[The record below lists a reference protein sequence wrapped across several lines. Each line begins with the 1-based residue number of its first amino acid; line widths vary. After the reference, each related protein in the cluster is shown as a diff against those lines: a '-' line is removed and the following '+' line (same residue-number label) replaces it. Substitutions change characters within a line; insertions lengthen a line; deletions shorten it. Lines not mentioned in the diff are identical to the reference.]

1 MDLRLTF
8 TGWSGIIAL
17 SFGVYW
23 EWKEFKLANQPPVI
37 LVTGASSGI
46 GAATARLFGQRS
58 YRVVLAAR
66 RFDRLESLAKE
77 IQNVGG
83 QSLPFAADMNK
94 LDDIERL
101 VENTL
106 QAYGQIDI
114 LFNNAGFGRMDWL
127 ENLDPEQD
135 IELQLRVNLC
145 GLIYMARAVLPHMIE
160 RRAGHIINMSS
171 VAGLVATPTYSIYAA
186 SKFAVRGFTDA
197 LRREVEVY
205 GVYVSGVY
213 PGGVATEFSSHTGT
227 NRKTGVTTPAFL
239 RLSSEDV
246 AKAVWKLAQ
255 HPRRMLVIPWVMN
268 LAVWTAALFPG
279 LVDRVIA
286 QRFVRPERFG

>member
-1 MDLRLTF
+1 
-8 TGWSGIIAL
+8 
-17 SFGVYW
+17 
-23 EWKEFKLANQPPVI
+23 LAHQPLVI

-46 GAATARLFGQRS
+46 GAATARLFGQRG

-77 IQNVGG
+77 IQDAGG
-83 QSLPFAADMNK
+83 QSLPLAADLHV
-94 LDDIERL
+94 LDDIENL

-135 IELQLRVNLC
+135 IERQLQVNLC
-145 GLIYMARAVLPHMIE
+145 GVVYMARAVLPHMLA

-171 VAGLVATPTYSIYAA
+171 VAGLVATPTYSIYSA

-197 LRREVEVY
+197 LRREVGVY
-205 GVYVSGVY
+205 GVHVSGIY
-213 PGGVATEFSSHTGT
+213 PGGVATEFSSHTGA
-227 NRKTGVTTPAFL
+227 NRKTGITTPAFL
-239 RLSSEDV
+239 QLSSEDV
-246 AKAVWKLAQ
+246 AMAVWRLAQ
-255 HPRRMLVIPWVMN
+255 RPRRILVIPWVMN
-268 LAVWTAALFPG
+268 LAVWVAVLFPG
-279 LVDRVIA
+279 LVDRLIA
-286 QRFVRPERFG
+286 RQFVRPERLG